1 MQHHRQAETEVGLGE
16 KKPSESLPFDHVS
29 NAVAYTA
36 ADVPN
41 NPPLT
46 SASAPP

>member
-16 KKPSESLPFDHVS
+16 KKPSESLPFAHVFNS
-29 NAVAYTA
+29 AAYTA

-46 SASAPP
+46 SVSAPP